1 MSEADLPS
9 VASMFNQQ
17 TKPRGTIGRLVFL
30 VAVFGWL
37 PVSVGGQEI
46 ERLREVSLLPRT
58 TGEALTVVP
67 TDMPDVVCSIVESKL
82 SDPAPSLTVLCPPQD
97 IFAPLHVYL
106 KLSWLKPADIPAS
119 ARSVIAT
126 PKTPTRLRTNKSV
139 IWVWLGVREK
149 PSDDIRRM
157 WVTFN
162 GVADIALLTLPRE
175 R

>member
-1 MSEADLPS
+1 
-9 VASMFNQQ
+9 MFNQQ

-30 VAVFGWL
+30 VAIFGWL

-106 KLSWLKPADIPAS
+106 KLSWLKPADIQPLLA
-119 ARSVIAT
+119 
-126 PKTPTRLRTNKSV
+126 
-139 IWVWLGVREK
+139 
-149 PSDDIRRM
+149 
-157 WVTFN
+157 
-162 GVADIALLTLPRE
+162 ALLPLQRRPQGFARTSLSSGFG
-175 R
+175 